1 MKLNVAEIL
10 KHLPKTNCK
19 KCGELTCMAFAARLA
34 KRDISLEACP
44 PLFTPE
50 YESNRK
56 ALEAIL
62 KGAAA

>member
-1 MKLNVAEIL
+1 MPHCRSGALAAIGVAGY
-10 KHLPKTNCK
+10 KQ
-19 KCGELTCMAFAARLA
+19 CGELTSMAFAARLA